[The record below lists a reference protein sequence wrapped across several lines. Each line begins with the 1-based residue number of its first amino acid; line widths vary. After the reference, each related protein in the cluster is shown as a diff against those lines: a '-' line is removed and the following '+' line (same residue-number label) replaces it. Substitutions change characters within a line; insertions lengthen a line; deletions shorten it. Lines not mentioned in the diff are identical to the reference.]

1 MIFHNQVFI
10 EKNIFNDESIESKR
24 QGKFTEALG
33 SLMINLVKNII
44 YGSKFKIKDV
54 QNEVYY
60 ELEMYI
66 LEKMLMKYLKKFDD
80 SKGNGFS
87 LASIMIRNLTYDFLR
102 KLRTRDA
109 TGKPKY
115 LYKRNAFTNERDR
128 IINIYIDN
136 KVSLTEIY

>member
-1 MIFHNQVFI
+1 MFHNQVFI
-10 EKNIFNDESIESKR
+10 DKHIFNDESIESKR

-33 SLMINLVKNII
+33 SLMIDLVKNIT
-44 YGSKFKIKDV
+44 YGAKFKIRDV

-60 ELEMYI
+60 ELQMYI
-66 LEKMLMKYLKKFDD
+66 LEKMLKKYLTKFDE

-102 KLRTRDA
+102 KLRTQDA

-115 LYKRNAFTNERDR
+115 LYKRNTFTNERDR

-136 KVSLTEIY
+136 KVALTEIY